1 MDKSSV
7 EIERKYV
14 ILKPDFDSLCER
26 YDVSV
31 SEIWQT
37 YLSSDP
43 GITRR
48 VRKRVYK
55 DKTVYT
61 LTEKKRID
69 KVSSYEDEREI
80 DEAEY
85 ERLLTEIKPG
95 SRTVRKTRRVVLV
108 GSVNF
113 EIDEYPEWCRT
124 CIMETELNSR
134 DELVVMP
141 PFLKVIAEVT
151 GVKRYTN
158 ASMSREFPEE
168 LI

>member
-1 MDKSSV
+1 MSTPL

-14 ILKPDFDSLCER
+14 IRKPNVAMLSSLEG
-26 YDVSV
+26 YTVSDI
-31 SEIWQT
+31 EQT
-37 YLSSDP
+37 YLESAAHV
-43 GITRR
+43 THR
-48 VRKRVYK
+48 VRARSYGEC
-55 DKTVYT
+55 TVYT
-61 LTEKKRID
+61 ETKKVRID
-69 KVSSYEDEREI
+69 KMSVYEDEREI

-158 ASMSREFPEE
+158 ASMSREFPDE